1 MQNIHR
7 IFSLL
12 GILIFTV
19 CIQVEAQNKADWATK
34 AEKITSGGW
43 GPLVNAH
50 IDHFIVKPKGELALG
65 TALVDWASIDGKGAL
80 AYIKSE
86 MAKQTEDGAL
96 PASLNSPLWVLA
108 VEDYV
113 KRSNQREASAELF
126 PALKKYLAF
135 YDKSYK
141 QGDASYLINGKK
153 IYATSMAYLL
163 YSTAGKWAIRA
174 KESPTEFNDE
184 AKTIKAL
191 IEWSFY
197 NNDLKTFLEPGSN
210 AVTISMVWP
219 LIVGSCTVDQAQGV
233 INFLLNPAKFFT
245 KHPSPETIGKVTSNN
260 LNAYWA
266 SRAAWNQ
273 GRSNAAESILNA
285 VLKETEEE
293 LGSQNFLM
301 KNYNSNGKPS
311 LLLNKT
317 LADKKHS
324 GNNPMFAIAYLA
336 KYIQDNKI
344 GN

>member
-7 IFSLL
+7 LFFLL
-12 GILIFTV
+12 GIILFTLW
-19 CIQVEAQNKADWATK
+19 IQAEAQDKADWATK

-50 IDHFIVKPKGELALG
+50 IDHFIAEPKGELALG
-65 TALVDWASIDGKGAL
+65 TALVDWAAIDGEGAL

-86 MAKQTEDGAL
+86 MTKQTEEGAL
-96 PASLNSPLWVLA
+96 PSTLDSPLWVLA

-113 KRSNQREASAELF
+113 KRSNQREASNDLL

-135 YDKSYK
+135 YDKSYR
-141 QGDASYLINGKK
+141 QEDASYLINGKK
-153 IYATSMAYLL
+153 MYPTSMAYLL
-163 YSTAGKWAIRA
+163 YITAGKWAIRA
-174 KESPTEFNDE
+174 KESPAEYNDK
-184 AKTIKAL
+184 AKTINAL
-191 IEWSFY
+191 IQGSFY
-197 NNDLKTFLEPGSN
+197 SSDLRTFIEPGSTSVSI
-210 AVTISMVWP
+210 AIVWP
-219 LIVGSCTVDQAQGV
+219 LVVGSCTVDQAQGV
-233 INFLLNPAKFFT
+233 VNYLLNPAKFFT
-245 KHPSPETIGKVTSNN
+245 KHPSPEAIGKATSNN
-260 LNAYWA
+260 LYAYWA

-273 GRSNAAESILNA
+273 GRSNAAESIMNA

-301 KNYNSNGKPS
+301 KSYNSNGKPS